1 MKEKKVK
8 LYKFSELSEDAQ
20 QKVIDR
26 ERDVIQQIAIDGWAS
41 EYEDSLNAFCDM
53 VGIKCKNWECSP
65 CSHSYSFTFKKN
77 IFESWNF
84 DGIDPRD
91 CTGKYLARFMRDIC
105 FDIFKGKY
113 FGKLIPHAKDAE
125 HPNGTEHIKR
135 HSKVLF
141 DSYDCP
147 FTGFC
152 GDNSILHPIY
162 KWFEHPDYHK
172 SLYDLI
178 DDCLESFFSD
188 WEEDM
193 YSCGKDEYV
202 REDLLAN
209 ETEESYYED
218 GTMCNGAWRMQ
229 DIA

>member
-8 LYKFSELSEDAQ
+8 LYKFSELSKDAQ
-20 QKVIDR
+20 QKVINR
-26 ERDVIQQIAIDGWAS
+26 ERDVIQQMGIDAWAS
-41 EYEDSLNAFCDM
+41 EYEDSLNSFCDM
-53 VGIKCKNWECSP
+53 VGIKCYNWECSP
-65 CSHSYSFTFKKN
+65 CSHSYSFRFEREPFNGN
-77 IFESWNF
+77 I
-84 DGIDPRD
+84 DADK

-105 FDIFKGKY
+105 FDVFKGKY

-135 HSKVLF
+135 YSKVLF

-147 FTGFC
+147 FTGYC
-152 GDNSILHPIY
+152 GDNFILHPIY
-162 KWFEHPDYHK
+162 EWFEHPDYNK

-188 WEEDM
+188 WEKDM
-193 YSCGKDEYV
+193 YSCGEDEYV
-202 REDLLAN
+202 REDILAN

-218 GTMCNGAWRMQ
+218 GTLCNGVSKMEE
-229 DIA
+229 IA